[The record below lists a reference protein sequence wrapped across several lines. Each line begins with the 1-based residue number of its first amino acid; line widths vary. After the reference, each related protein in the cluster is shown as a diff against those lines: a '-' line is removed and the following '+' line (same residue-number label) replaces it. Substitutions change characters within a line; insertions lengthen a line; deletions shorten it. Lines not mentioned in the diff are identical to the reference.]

1 MSKIESQHLARKA
14 YVYVRQSTMAQVEH
28 NVESRERQ
36 YELAERAV
44 ALGWPA
50 GEVVVVD
57 EDQGRSG
64 KSADGRNG
72 FQGLVAEVGL
82 GRVGIVVGIEVSRL
96 ARGNADWYQLLDL
109 CALTDTLIADSDG
122 IYHPGLH
129 NDRLVLGLKG
139 TMSEA
144 ELHVLRARLRG
155 GSLHKAGKGELRL
168 PLPAGLEYDDT
179 GRVRVTPDEAVADAI
194 ATVFS
199 YFETLASARQ
209 VMLRLLGENRKLPR
223 KASTDRQVRWVEPT
237 YRAIHDILTNP
248 VFAGAYAY
256 GRKRTERRVEGGVVR
271 ERQRRAPREEW
282 HVCIEGHHPGYI
294 TFERYL
300 SNQERLRANWRPPRG
315 EGGGAAREGRA
326 LLQGL
331 IRCGRCGRKMQVGY
345 SGKTLV
351 PNYSCVRGNQL
362 YGAKR
367 CQSVGGRRIERVV
380 LDSVFEALRPAGI
393 EATLRAIEH
402 ASSDHQT
409 RVRSAELELERAQIH
424 ADRARRQFDA
434 CEPENRLVARTLERE
449 WEQRLAEVR
458 RAERAVGEIA
468 ARRPDPLTDEE
479 IAWCRQAGA
488 DLRKVFDAPTTSD
501 RERKQLLRA
510 ILTDVVVTVDRE
522 SEQHAAQLRAVW
534 EGGAVT
540 EHTVTLPRT
549 GSHTRCTDQDTIAL
563 VRQLAEHYP
572 DKQIAAILSRQGRR
586 TGAGNPFTAHNV
598 HGLRTYHK
606 IPAAPVRPTAHDGDM
621 VTIAKAA
628 NELGVS
634 TATVHRWLREGFIT
648 GEQITPGAPWQI
660 QLTDELRRTHP
671 PASARRVATAHP
683 GRQRPRRRPPDRVAQ
698 GPTRRARRRLRP
710 QRQAKRP
717 TNPGQ
722 TRPNWTVRQPH
733 PTGGAVLNQRHV
745 PEMAG
750 VEQLALELVLEQVE
764 HGLPVDAGGLHP
776 DDGHGVAAQPV
787 RQRDQASGR
796 RAKLADLLPAA
807 AIAVPDAHARGDLG
821 LVDVEHRAALDQ
833 TIHGTSRGS
842 DTRRPPGRAS
852 CGGV

>member
-1 MSKIESQHLARKA
+1 
-14 YVYVRQSTMAQVEH
+14 
-28 NVESRERQ
+28 
-36 YELAERAV
+36 
-44 ALGWPA
+44 
-50 GEVVVVD
+50 
-57 EDQGRSG
+57 
-64 KSADGRNG
+64 
-72 FQGLVAEVGL
+72 
-82 GRVGIVVGIEVSRL
+82 
-96 ARGNADWYQLLDL
+96 
-109 CALTDTLIADSDG
+109 LTDTLIADSDG

-144 ELHVLRARLRG
+144 ELHVLKARLRG

-168 PLPAGLEYDDT
+168 PLPAGLEYDET
-179 GRVRVTPDEAVADAI
+179 RRVRITPDEAVADAI
-194 ATVFS
+194 QTVFS
-199 YFETLASARQ
+199 YFDQLQSARQ
-209 VMLRLLGENRKLPR
+209 VMLRLLAEDRKLPR
-223 KASTDRQVRWVEPT
+223 KASADRQVRWVTPT

-300 SNQERLRANWRPPRG
+300 ANQERLRANWRPPRG

-362 YGAKR
+362 YGTKR

-402 ASSDHQT
+402 TKDEHHT
-409 RVRSAELELERAQIH
+409 RVRSVELELERAQIH
-424 ADRARRQFDA
+424 AERARRQFDA
-434 CEPENRLVARTLERE
+434 CEPENRLVTRTLERE
-449 WEQRLAEVR
+449 WEQRLAAVR
-458 RAERAVGEIA
+458 AAERAVADIA
-468 ARRPDPLTDEE
+468 TKRPDPLTPEE

-522 SEQHAAQLRAVW
+522 SEQHTAELQVVW
-534 EGGAVT
+534 DGGAVT
-540 EHTVTLPRT
+540 EHSVPLSRT

-563 VRQLAEHYP
+563 VRQLAERYP
-572 DKQIAAILSRQGRR
+572 DKQIAAILARQGRL

-606 IPAAPVRPTAHDGDM
+606 IPAAPVRATAHDGDM

-660 QLTDELRRTHP
+660 QLTDEFR
-671 PASARRVATAHP
+671 SRVCEHA
-683 GRQRPRRRPPDRVAQ
+683 PD
-698 GPTRRARRRLRP
+698 GWLPLT
-710 QRQAKRP
+710 QA
-717 TNPGQ
+717 
-722 TRPNWTVRQPH
+722 
-733 PTGGAVLNQRHV
+733 A
-745 PEMAG
+745 E
-750 VEQLALELVLEQVE
+750 AL
-764 HGLPVDAGGLHP
+764 
-776 DDGHGVAAQPV
+776 GVA
-787 RQRDQASGR
+787 RQTVLHKVQ
-796 RAKLADLLPAA
+796 
-807 AIAVPDAHARGDLG
+807 RGDLAAVYVHNGKRKG
-821 LVDVEHRAALDQ
+821 LRIQVKPDQ
-833 TIHGTSRGS
+833 VGLFDNHIRQE
-842 DTRRPPGRAS
+842 AQ
-852 CGGV
+852 C